1 MVQVIA
7 KLENPQGRLADQL
20 GLSLGQ
26 GLGTGINTYFA
37 NKALEGVINDKSNA
51 NASPSEKLTKIQ
63 SALAPYGELGRQLFG
78 DRLKLEQQ
86 AALEKKEKENH
97 RLLKQEQGVLGRYTA
112 GEQLSA
118 EDFAALSPKTQMAL
132 VKNLHQQQESNKK
145 ITAETLASTAFSK
158 GYKAIIDNDLD
169 SLKDVISDPNTPL
182 NVKTQL
188 GSIQNQ
194 FAQRADVKGRDVNRR
209 IDSVQNAYRKAIS
222 AERNRLGK
230 YGGYR
235 PEEVKAINEKIAV
248 LESSRDKDM
257 QKLLKNPDN
266 YSTLSIWG
274 NPEVSNYLPNDIN
287 VEEDQEDQF
296 EDAEG
301 QEKPPTV
308 KFDSKNE
315 AHVARALQV
324 LRENGNDR
332 AAANKILAKEFS
344 L

>member
-1 MVQVIA
+1 MVQVI
-7 KLENPQGRLADQL
+7 KTEDPRGRIAEQL
-20 GLSLGQ
+20 GLALGQ

-51 NASPSEKLTKIQ
+51 KASQSEKLTKIQ
-63 SALAPYGELGRQLFG
+63 SALSPYGELGRQLFG
-78 DRLKLEQQ
+78 DRLKIEQQ
-86 AALEKKEKENH
+86 AALEKQEKENT
-97 RLLKQEQGVLGRYTA
+97 RMLKQEQDVLGRFSA
-112 GEQLSA
+112 GEQLTS
-118 EDFAALSPKTQMAL
+118 EDFASLSPKTQMAL
-132 VKNLHQQQESNKK
+132 VRHLHQQQESNKK
-145 ITAETLASTAFSK
+145 INADTLASTAFSK

-194 FAQRADVKGRDVNRR
+194 FAQRADVKGRDANRR

-235 PEEVKAINEKIAV
+235 PEEVKAINEKIAA

-257 QKLLKNPDN
+257 QNLLKNPDN

-274 NPEVSNYLPNDIN
+274 NPQVRNYLPNDVG
-287 VEEDQEDQF
+287 VEESQEEDF
-296 EDAEG
+296 EDVNG
-301 QEKPPTV
+301 QEEPEVMFNPGNPEHRELAEKLYKQYGDKEKV
-308 KFDSKNE
+308 RE
-315 AHVARALQV
+315 I
-324 LRENGNDR
+324 LRQSFKG
-332 AAANKILAKEFS
+332 L
-344 L
+344 